1 MVSGSI
7 LILAFMLFWKQILN
21 ILPHLY
27 DGLSRTSPWRYLIQ
41 SRFKPVIWKQC
52 IRSPFRTAIHR
63 PFFITMTTG
72 EQYWAGLT
80 YFCLRFNTTRENLP
94 FQTKYINRFLAHS
107 AFSPNS
113 KLPRTWGGSPG
124 KAYLWLGGGQSEP
137 YSWTCMPKKHK
148 STPSISSKAK
158 RALVRYGKDSAI
170 SPLSTNL
177 CNSDWREK
185 RHLVQIRIITS
196 NHAWTAV
203 DPWERRG
210 DITTYLAFMPGLTST
225 VLSEAWTTRTVTS
238 PDSGWFCRLRNSFTR
253 FSRKVPSLVDGN
265 PRNAEVKSS
274 VVTKVQIYY
283 YQSQSS
289 TSNT

>member
-52 IRSPFRTAIHR
+52 IRSPFRTAIHH

-148 STPSISSKAK
+148 STPILISKSLWNVMTQQVTHWINSMGFCLHLNLIDNYEFNPDKHFIK
-158 RALVRYGKDSAI
+158 KTKNLLV
-170 SPLSTNL
+170 
-177 CNSDWREK
+177 SDWK
-185 RHLVQIRIITS
+185 
-196 NHAWTAV
+196 
-203 DPWERRG
+203 
-210 DITTYLAFMPGLTST
+210 
-225 VLSEAWTTRTVTS
+225 
-238 PDSGWFCRLRNSFTR
+238 
-253 FSRKVPSLVDGN
+253 
-265 PRNAEVKSS
+265 
-274 VVTKVQIYY
+274 
-283 YQSQSS
+283 
-289 TSNT
+289 